1 LTITPQRQIAFS
13 FLAWNAVEVA
23 PIARVE
29 RETVDNRHRGDENAI
44 NWLYAF
50 RYARQSVR
58 RGCGK
63 FFDTEQFAAAYCSRH
78 AVSAPHP
85 NRNKP
90 TPIRQSKTLP
100 VT

>member
-29 RETVDNRHRGDENAI
+29 RETVDNRHRGDEIAI

-50 RYARQSVR
+50 RYAGSSILKGQ
-58 RGCGK
+58 
-63 FFDTEQFAAAYCSRH
+63 
-78 AVSAPHP
+78 
-85 NRNKP
+85 
-90 TPIRQSKTLP
+90 L
-100 VT
+100 